1 MRRRARSD
9 RRDGACR
16 RVRMNRCG
24 PRGGIRGQRES
35 DGRCGRR
42 RVRERRRTRAPLRCW
57 SGARAAERYEWT
69 LPYPGIHHEQ
79 FFPAL
84 GRSRCF
90 AGRTATAL
98 HAFGAA
104 LACVAPNATPW
115 VTSAGSLSVGLD
127 AVNPPIVA
135 SPLAAQDVSQG
146 VGQLSQTHGGTR
158 ASGSTL
164 QRADHGAVQKVS
176 VLIHAGVSARAAVA
190 RKRPPGKA
198 EKILSGFSLSRA
210 GVRAAVPR
218 EFGAHVP
225 LRKVFQLRN
234 AAAPAHRFPCAIRG
248 SPPVRSEIARRRD
261 LHRSAFFSNNGSA
274 TASCEQARRPNES
287 IKNIDAFKENA

>member
-1 MRRRARSD
+1 M
-9 RRDGACR
+9 
-16 RVRMNRCG
+16 
-24 PRGGIRGQRES
+24 
-35 DGRCGRR
+35 
-42 RVRERRRTRAPLRCW
+42 
-57 SGARAAERYEWT
+57 
-69 LPYPGIHHEQ
+69 
-79 FFPAL
+79 
-84 GRSRCF
+84 
-90 AGRTATAL
+90 
-98 HAFGAA
+98 
-104 LACVAPNATPW
+104 
-115 VTSAGSLSVGLD
+115 SVGLD

-225 LRKVFQLRN
+225 RRKVFQLRN
-234 AAAPAHRFPCAIRG
+234 AAAPAHRFPCAIHG
-248 SPPVRSEIARRRD
+248 SPPVRGEIARRRD
-261 LHRSAFFSNNGSA
+261 LHRSAFFL
-274 TASCEQARRPNES
+274 TMEARRRHAN
-287 IKNIDAFKENA
+287 KHVVRMNR